1 MKKTILRS
9 RKEIT
14 YISLRLLTIAAAAA
28 LSAAACSGRTLLEG
42 DAWTDACPETEI
54 TLYPV
59 VPEVLIMMDRSN
71 SMTYDGFW
79 EATRDAVISIAD
91 EYQGKI
97 MIGLSVFPDMSC
109 INGTDSDCYVST
121 SPLVGVDFST
131 AAAISSALLPMTTCG
146 GTPVAETLLN
156 MRDYLLGRPRENP
169 RIIMIATDGAPNC
182 NLGLNPYTCDCTC
195 FSGEDCALC
204 YESNFPANCLDDLRT
219 YAALDA
225 LRSDGIKTYV
235 IAMSGAAVNWGEVM
249 QEMAGHGGTED
260 FYSAENPED
269 VQAMFDTITSL
280 VSECQFSIEPSE
292 VSDPWLVNLYLDGE
306 LLPMDPEGRTG
317 WGWASETRIEFFG
330 PPCNMI
336 VSGTVDDIKATY
348 GCPTFVLGD

>member
-1 MKKTILRS
+1 MRSTILA
-9 RKEIT
+9 
-14 YISLRLLTIAAAAA
+14 IAAAAA
-28 LSAAACSGRTLLEG
+28 LTAAACSGKTVLSG
-42 DAWTDACPETEI
+42 DAWSDACPETEI

-79 EATRDAVISIAD
+79 EVTRDAVISMTE
-91 EYQGKI
+91 EYQDTI
-97 MIGLSVFPDMSC
+97 MIGLTVFPSMSC
-109 INGTDSDCYVST
+109 TTSNSDLDCLT
-121 SPLVGVDFST
+121 ETTPIVGVDFNT
-131 AAAISSALLPMTTCG
+131 GAAISSTLLPMTTCG

-169 RIIMIATDGAPNC
+169 RIIMVATDGAPNC
-182 NLGLNPYTCDCTC
+182 NLGLNPNTCACTC
-195 FSGEDCALC
+195 FNGDDCALC
-204 YESNFPANCLDDLRT
+204 YEQSFPANCLDDLRT

-235 IAMSGAAVNWGEVM
+235 IAMSWAAVNWGEVM

-260 FYSAENPED
+260 FYAAENPED
-269 VQAMFDTITSL
+269 VQSMFDTITSL
-280 VSECQFSIEPSE
+280 VSKCQFSIEPSE
-292 VSDPWLVNLYLDGE
+292 VADPWLVNLYLDGE

-317 WGWASETRIEFFG
+317 WAWASETRIEFFG

-336 VSGTVDDIKATY
+336 VAGTAGDIKATY
-348 GCPTFVLGD
+348 GCPTFVLGE

>member
-1 MKKTILRS
+1 MKTTILA
-9 RKEIT
+9 
-14 YISLRLLTIAAAAA
+14 IAAAAA

-91 EYQGKI
+91 EYQDTI

-109 INGTDSDCYVST
+109 INDNVSDCNVST
-121 SPLVGVDFST
+121 SPVVGVDFNT
-131 AAAISSALLPMTTCG
+131 GAGIESALLPMTTCG
-146 GTPVAETLLN
+146 GTPVAVTLLN
-156 MRDYLLGRPRENP
+156 MRDYLLGRPRDNP
-169 RIIMIATDGAPNC
+169 RHILIATDGAPNC
-182 NLGLNPYTCDCTC
+182 NGGLNGNTCFCTC
-195 FSGEDCALC
+195 FDSTDCALC
-204 YESNFPANCLDDLRT
+204 PALPNNCLDDLRT

-235 IAMSGAAVNWGEVM
+235 IGMSGAAVNWGEVM
-249 QEMAGHGGTED
+249 QDMAEHGGTED
-260 FYSAENPED
+260 FYAAENPED

-280 VSECQFSIEPSE
+280 VSKCQFSIEPSE
-292 VSDPWLVNLYLDGE
+292 VPDPWLVNLYLDGE

-317 WGWASETRIEFFG
+317 WAWASETRIEFFG

-336 VSGTVDDIKATY
+336 VTGTVDDIKATY
-348 GCPTFVLGD
+348 GCPTFVLGM